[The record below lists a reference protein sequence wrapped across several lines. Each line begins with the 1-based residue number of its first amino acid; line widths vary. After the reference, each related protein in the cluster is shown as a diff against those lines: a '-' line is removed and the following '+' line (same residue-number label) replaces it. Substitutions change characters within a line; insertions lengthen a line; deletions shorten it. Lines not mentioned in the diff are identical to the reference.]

1 MTDTANHPR
10 TGGAQ
15 GYLRI
20 ATEEAFATPEMIAMY
35 AEQLASP
42 GCDPGVRSLV
52 GFYFTNESER
62 ARFVR
67 EKLLDLDDMRIADM
81 DARGIDMQVIGLT
94 APGPN
99 MLPTDQA
106 TALARNANDQLGE
119 ACAKHPDRFIGLA
132 ACAPQDPEAAARE
145 IERSVARYGF
155 RGVII
160 NSHIQGEYL
169 DSPRFRPVLATIERL
184 GIPLYLHPQ
193 TPPRAM
199 IGPMLEAGLD
209 GAIFGFGVETG
220 FHALRLI
227 TSGTLD
233 RFPALRVVIGH
244 MGEALPFWMARL
256 DFMHNAQ
263 VTSKRYAMLQPINKK
278 PSDYLRENFYI
289 TNSGMAWEPVIRF
302 TQQVLG
308 ADRVLYAM
316 DYPYQC
322 PVEEVAML
330 DRMDMSDDDKK
341 RFFQTN
347 AEVVFGIGPDSR
359 SSMP

>member
-1 MTDTANHPR
+1 MTDTSFGSPR

-20 ATEEAFATPEMIAMY
+20 ATEEAFATPEMIALY
-35 AEQLASP
+35 TAQLDQP
-42 GCDPGVRSLV
+42 DCDPGVRSLLS
-52 GFYFTNESER
+52 FYFTNQSPR

-67 EKLLDLDDMRIADM
+67 ERLLDIDALRIADM
-81 DARGIDMQVIGLT
+81 DARGIDQQVIGIT
-94 APGPN
+94 SPGPN
-99 MLPTDQA
+99 MLPADQG
-106 TALARNANDQLGE
+106 TALAENANDRLGE
-119 ACAKHPDRFIGLA
+119 ACAKYPDRFIGLA
-132 ACAPQDPEAAARE
+132 ACAPQDPDAAARE
-145 IERSVARYGF
+145 VERAVGRYGF
-155 RGVII
+155 KGVII

-169 DSPRFRPVLATIERL
+169 DQPKFRPLLAAIEAL
-184 GIPLYLHPQ
+184 GVPLYLHPQ

-220 FHALRLI
+220 LHAFRLI

-233 RFPALRVVIGH
+233 RFPKLRVVIGH

-263 VTSKRYAMLQPINKK
+263 VTSKRYEMLQPIAKK
-278 PSDYLRENFYI
+278 PSDYLRENFYV
-289 TNSGMAWEPVIRF
+289 TCSGMAWEPAIRF

-308 ADRVLYAM
+308 VDRVLYAM

-322 PVEEVAML
+322 PVEEVAAL
-330 DRMDMSDDDKK
+330 DNMDISADDKR

-347 AEVVFGIGPDSR
+347 AQAVFGL
-359 SSMP
+359 

>member
-1 MTDTANHPR
+1 MTDPTARPQ
-10 TGGAQ
+10 TGGTQ

-20 ATEEAFATPEMIAMY
+20 ATEEAFATPEMIELY
-35 AEQLASP
+35 RQQLALP
-42 GCDPGVRSLV
+42 DCDPGVRSLV
-52 GFYFTNESER
+52 GFYFTHESPR

-67 EKLLDLDDMRIADM
+67 ERLLDIDALRIADM

-94 APGPN
+94 SPGPN
-99 MLPTDQA
+99 MLPADQA
-106 TALARNANDQLGE
+106 TALAEIANDRLGE

-145 IERSVARYGF
+145 IERSVGRYGF

-169 DSPRFRPVLATIERL
+169 DHPRFRPVLATIERL

-199 IGPMLEAGLD
+199 IGPLLEAGLD

-233 RFPALRVVIGH
+233 RFPGLRVVIGH

-263 VTSKRYAMLQPINKK
+263 VTSQRYEMLKPIAKK

-308 ADRVLYAM
+308 TDRVLYAM

-330 DRMDMSDDDKK
+330 DRMDMSDADKR

-347 AEVVFGIGPDSR
+347 AQAVFGLEITGR
-359 SSMP
+359 